1 MVTKTRS
8 PRFHMAPMGNP
19 ARQSPLLPR
28 DCLSDWTS
36 FQIAN
41 IFQRRK
47 FMLYLIALWSLTA
60 IILHFADVG
69 AFRKWPVIS
78 WPWKWSCLCLL
89 EWCLGILLALVALVA
104 MLALMM

>member
-1 MVTKTRS
+1 
-8 PRFHMAPMGNP
+8 
-19 ARQSPLLPR
+19 
-28 DCLSDWTS
+28 
-36 FQIAN
+36 
-41 IFQRRK
+41 
-47 FMLYLIALWSLTA
+47 MLYLIALWSLTA

-89 EWCLGILLALVALVA
+89 EWCLGILLALVALFA

>member
-1 MVTKTRS
+1 
-8 PRFHMAPMGNP
+8 
-19 ARQSPLLPR
+19 
-28 DCLSDWTS
+28 
-36 FQIAN
+36 
-41 IFQRRK
+41 
-47 FMLYLIALWSLTA
+47 MLYLIALWSLIA

-78 WPWKWSCLCLL
+78 WPWKWSCLCFL